1 VHGASDERGAE
12 TVQSGAATVSMARI
26 AKELGVPA
34 AIIGRMVVTP
44 PAEMVWLSPA
54 DLQSMGTTM
63 IGKPSQLPN
72 VQSGPVAKQTQPDE
86 PMQLRQTT
94 APASWETF
102 TNNAF
107 ELSRQQNGGTPKTL
121 RSCQPEERM
130 CSTGIMF
137 EMDGIHAIVLSRQ
150 NLDGKIIQRELCT
163 FNNFGDIRSCL
174 DWDTKATHRDMKD
187 AKGVWSKVA
196 D

>member
-1 VHGASDERGAE
+1 
-12 TVQSGAATVSMARI
+12 
-26 AKELGVPA
+26 
-34 AIIGRMVVTP
+34 
-44 PAEMVWLSPA
+44 
-54 DLQSMGTTM
+54 M

-86 PMQLRQTT
+86 PMQLRQTSKAS